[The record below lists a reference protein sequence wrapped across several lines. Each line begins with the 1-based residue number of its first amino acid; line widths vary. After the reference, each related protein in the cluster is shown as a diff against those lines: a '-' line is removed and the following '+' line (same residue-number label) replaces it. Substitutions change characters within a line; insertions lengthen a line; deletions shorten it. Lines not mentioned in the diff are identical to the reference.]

1 MMKRPLIVWYTVLPA
16 FFFFAACSQDDVRTA
31 PVAEEPAAK
40 SEAPAASVGSHLMSQ
55 TPATEDARVF
65 FIMPADGEV
74 VSNPLLVEF
83 GLAGMEIRPA
93 GDNRSNSGH
102 HHIIIDTEL
111 PPFDLPIPADEHHVH
126 FGDGSSKTELTLSP
140 SQHTLQLLFA
150 DYRHIPH
157 NPPVFSEQITIT
169 VK

>member
-1 MMKRPLIVWYTVLPA
+1 MKRPLIVWHAVLPA
-16 FFFFAACSQDDVRTA
+16 FFFFAACSQDDAGTA

-40 SEAPAASVGSHLMSQ
+40 PEAPTSVGSHLMSRTQ
-55 TPATEDARVF
+55 STEDARVF
-65 FIMPADGEV
+65 FVMPADGEV
-74 VSNPLLVEF
+74 VSNPFLVEF
-83 GLAGMEIRPA
+83 GLAGMEILPA
-93 GDNRSNSGH
+93 GDNRPDSGH

-111 PPFDLPIPADEHHVH
+111 PTFDLPIPADEHHVH

-150 DYRHIPH
+150 DYQHIPH

-169 VK
+169 VE